1 MCLAIAADD
10 PVEWAAPRWYA
21 FDTMKA
27 LAITAASIAALSL
40 VAIAHAEDKR
50 KSPHAEVSATL
61 AGKKITVSYGRPYM
75 KGRAIFGG
83 LVPWDAV
90 WRTGADEATTFTTET
105 DLMVGTLKVPKGEY
119 SLFTVPT
126 EKQWTLVL
134 NKTAKQWGAFKYDAA
149 QDLGRTP
156 MTVASASKP
165 VEQFTIEIVP
175 AGKQLTMKL
184 SWDKTV
190 ASVVIA
196 QP

>member
-1 MCLAIAADD
+1 MKAIAIAA
-10 PVEWAAPRWYA
+10 V
-21 FDTMKA
+21 
-27 LAITAASIAALSL
+27 SIAVLSL
-40 VAIAHAEDKR
+40 SVATRAEDKR
-50 KSPHAEVSATL
+50 ASPHAEVNAVL
-61 AGKKITVSYGRPYM
+61 AGKKITVSYGRPYV

-83 LVPWDAV
+83 LVPWGQV
-90 WRTGADEATTFTTET
+90 WRTGADEATTFTTEA
-105 DLMVGTLKVPKGEY
+105 DVMIGTLKVPKGEY
-119 SLFTVPT
+119 SLFTIPT

-175 AGKQLTMKL
+175 AGKQLTLKL

-190 ASVVIA
+190 ASVAIA